1 MPGDAAFHSIGKPL
15 PRKEDRRLLMGQGQ
29 YLDDIEIPGALHVVF
44 VRSPHAHARIRSIDS
59 SAARQAPGVITVVT
73 GQDLAQWTVPLRM
86 APPIEGLLPVE
97 VTTLPIDKVRFNGD
111 PVACVVAQNHYQAED
126 AAELV
131 DVDYEPLPAVVD
143 IDTALAEGAA
153 KVDDSLPSNLVSRQT
168 FSGGEPAERFA
179 KAAYSIETEF
189 HSHRQT
195 HLPIET
201 RGVVAL
207 WDDGRQHLTV
217 YTGNQAP
224 HPYRTALAA
233 RLKLAESQV
242 SVIVPDTGGG
252 FGQKIALLRE
262 ELTVAALAIQLR
274 RPVRW
279 REDRLENLLSALH
292 ARENIARTRAAVT
305 QEGRLLALE
314 LELLEDFGA
323 YCFYP
328 ANYLARVIAMILTG
342 PYRVRDY
349 AFDVKVVLSNKCG
362 NGPMRAPMAITTWIM
377 EGTLDAIARE
387 LHLDPVAVR
396 KINMLRTNEL
406 PYTMATGPVL
416 EDVNPYET
424 LERGLA
430 EIDYEGFRTAQAQDR
445 ENGIYRGLGIA
456 SVVES
461 TTYGSAFY
469 KAAGIP
475 GSGHECAR
483 VQIEPSGAVRA
494 SVGLMG
500 TGQGYETTF
509 AQTVAEG
516 LGVNAS
522 QVSIELGNT
531 DNAPYGM
538 GSRGARGGTAG
549 GGVAYLA
556 ALDLKA
562 KVLAVAA
569 SLLSLNSAREL
580 RLSDGLVVRFVD
592 GHWQAAGLSLQDIAR
607 TAYLDPLKLPAGME
621 PGLIVVKAYDP
632 PALTFSN
639 ATHFC
644 EVELNIHT
652 GEIEIQRYLIVENCG
667 TVVNPMIVEGQQLG
681 ATIMGLSGTLYEHM
695 VYDEYGQ
702 NLTGTLADYMMMTAD
717 RAPHIEIIPM
727 HTPNKH
733 TPAGMKGMAEGGVM
747 GAIAALGNAVNDAL
761 TPFGVVMQNHPLSP
775 ASIRAKLR

>member
-1 MPGDAAFHSIGKPL
+1 MSDSIAFRSIGEPL
-15 PRKEDRRLLMGQGQ
+15 PRKEDRRLLTGQGRF
-29 YLDDIEIPGALHVVF
+29 LDDIEIPGALHAVF
-44 VRSPHAHARIRSIDS
+44 VRSPYAHARIRSIDT
-59 SAARQAPGVITVVT
+59 SAANQAPGVIAVVT
-73 GQDLAQWTVPLRM
+73 GQALTQWTVPLRM
-86 APPIEGLLPVE
+86 TPPIEGLLPVE
-97 VTTLPIDKVRFNGD
+97 VAALPLDKVRFNGD
-111 PVACVVAQNHYQAED
+111 PVACVVARDRYLAED

-143 IDTALAEGAA
+143 IDAALAGDAP
-153 KVDDSLPSNLVSRQT
+153 KVDDSLPGNRVSQQT
-168 FSGGEPAERFA
+168 FSGGDPAQGFA
-179 KAAYSIETEF
+179 KAVHIINAEF
-189 HSHRQT
+189 RSQRQT

-201 RGVVAL
+201 RGILAQ
-207 WDDGRQHLTV
+207 WDEGRQHLTV
-217 YTGNQAP
+217 HTGNQAP

-233 RLKLAESQV
+233 RLQLAESQV

-262 ELTVAALAIQLR
+262 ELTVAALARHLK

-305 QEGRLLALE
+305 KEGRLLALE

-377 EGTLDAIARE
+377 DGTLDAIARE
-387 LHLDPVAVR
+387 LSLDPVAVR
-396 KINMLRTNEL
+396 KINMLRAGDF
-406 PYTMATGPVL
+406 PYTMTTGQVL
-416 EDVNPYET
+416 EDINPSET

-430 EIDYEGFRTAQAQDR
+430 EIDYESFRKLQAQDWER
-445 ENGIYRGLGIA
+445 GIYRGLGIA
-456 SVVES
+456 CVVES
-461 TTYGSAFY
+461 TTYGSSFY
-469 KAAGIP
+469 KSAGIP

-483 VQIEPSGAVRA
+483 VQIEPSGVVRA

-516 LGVNAS
+516 LGVDAS
-522 QVSIELGNT
+522 VVSIELGNT

-538 GSRGARGGTAG
+538 GARGARGGTAG

-556 ALDLKA
+556 ALDLRA
-562 KVLAVAA
+562 KVLDIAA

-580 RLSDGLVVRFVD
+580 NLIDGQILRYVE
-592 GHWQAAGLSLQDIAR
+592 GQWQTAGLGLQDIAR
-607 TAYLDPLKLPAGME
+607 AAYLDPLKLPSDME

-632 PALTFSN
+632 PPLTFSN

-644 EVELNIHT
+644 EIELNTHT
-652 GEIEIQRYLIVENCG
+652 AEIAIRRYLIVENCG

-681 ATIMGLSGTLYEHM
+681 ATIMGLSGTLYEHI

-702 NLTGTLADYMMMTAD
+702 NLTGTLADYMIMTAD
-717 RAPHIEIIPM
+717 RAPKIEIIPM

-761 TPFGVVMQNHPLSP
+761 KPFGVIMQTHPLKP
-775 ASIRAKLR
+775 AAIRAMLR

>member
-1 MPGDAAFHSIGKPL
+1 MSDSTAFRSIGKPL
-15 PRKEDRRLLMGQGQ
+15 PRKEDRRLLTGQGRF
-29 YLDDIEIPGALHVVF
+29 LDDIKIPGALHAVF
-44 VRSPHAHARIRSIDS
+44 IRSPHAHARIRSIDT
-59 SAARQAPGVITVVT
+59 SAAQQAPGVITIVT

-97 VTTLPIDKVRFNGD
+97 VATLPLAKVRFNGD
-111 PVACVVAQNHYQAED
+111 PVACVVARDHYQAED

-131 DVDYEPLPAVVD
+131 EVDYEPLAAVVD
-143 IDTALAEGAA
+143 IDTALAGDAP
-153 KVDDSLPSNLVSRQT
+153 KVDDGLPGNLVSRQT
-168 FSGGEPAERFA
+168 FTGGDPAQGFA
-179 KAAYSIETEF
+179 KAAHVIEAEF
-189 HSHRQT
+189 RSHRQT

-201 RGVVAL
+201 RGILAQ

-217 YTGNQAP
+217 HTGNQAP

-233 RLKLAESQV
+233 RLKLTESQV

-262 ELTVAALAIQLR
+262 ELTVAALARQLK

-279 REDRLENLLSALH
+279 REDRLENLLAALH
-292 ARENIARTRAAVT
+292 ARENIARARAAVT
-305 QEGRLLALE
+305 KEGRLLALE

-342 PYRVRDY
+342 PYRVQNY
-349 AFDVKVVLSNKCG
+349 AFDVKVLLSNKCG

-377 EGTLDAIARE
+377 DGTLDAIARE
-387 LHLDPVAVR
+387 LNLDPVAVR
-396 KINMLRTNEL
+396 KINMLRDGDF
-406 PYTMATGPVL
+406 PYTMTTGPAL
-416 EDVNPYET
+416 EDINPYES

-445 ENGIYRGLGIA
+445 TKGVYRGLGIA

-469 KAAGIP
+469 KSAGIP

-516 LGVNAS
+516 LGVDPL

-531 DNAPYGM
+531 DVAPYGM
-538 GSRGARGGTAG
+538 GARGARGGTAG

-556 ALDLKA
+556 ALDLRA
-562 KVLAVAA
+562 KVLNIAA
-569 SLLSLNSAREL
+569 ALLSLNSPREL
-580 RLSDGLVVRFVD
+580 SLADGQIVRFVN
-592 GHWQAAGLSLQDIAR
+592 GQWQPTGLSLQDIAR

-621 PGLIVVKAYDP
+621 PGLIVVKAYNP
-632 PALTFSN
+632 PPLTFSN

-644 EVELNIHT
+644 EIELNIHI
-652 GEIEIQRYLIVENCG
+652 GEIAIQRYLIVENCG
-667 TVVNPMIVEGQQLG
+667 TVVNPMIVEGQQVG
-681 ATIMGLSGTLYEHM
+681 ATVMGLSGTLYEHV

-702 NLTGTLADYMMMTAD
+702 NLTGTLADYMVMTAD
-717 RAPHIEIIPM
+717 RAPKIEIIHM
-727 HTPNKH
+727 HTPNKN
-733 TPAGMKGMAEGGVM
+733 TPAGIKGMAEGGVM
-747 GAIAALGNAVNDAL
+747 GAIAALGNAVNDAMK
-761 TPFGVVMQNHPLSP
+761 PFGVVMQTHPLTP
-775 ASIRAKLR
+775 AAIRAKLR